1 MVAVNVTDAV
11 KKVSRL
17 FPLSLNGEKEE
28 ESDSSSH
35 RRTGVAAASERSTTE
50 PQQTSNPVSEKT
62 HSEPFTLVAF
72 VNGKEKELQ

>member
-17 FPLSLNGEKEE
+17 FPLSLDGEKEE

-35 RRTGVAAASERSTTE
+35 RRTGVAAASSTTE

-62 HSEPFTLVAF
+62 HSEPFTLVVF